1 MHVFNV
7 FLGPL
12 IFGYLE
18 PIQAAFSSLLPRTH
32 SLNRQLCIVK
42 NFPSESVFFY
52 DCVQCNGLVRVSS
65 SVAFETYRYVEWKIK
80 Q

>member
-12 IFGYLE
+12 VFGYLE

-42 NFPSESVFFY
+42 NFPSESVFFSTT
-52 DCVQCNGLVRVSS
+52 VFSVMVSFAFPHLLHLKRTDMS
-65 SVAFETYRYVEWKIK
+65 SGK
-80 Q
+80 